1 MGFCNSYKEKN
12 ARYPGRQ
19 DITLGIRLGINK
31 KLNTMYTNSELGWD
45 FDPFQSDEII
55 YDNVETTEKNN
66 IELPF

>member
-1 MGFCNSYKEKN
+1 
-12 ARYPGRQ
+12 
-19 DITLGIRLGINK
+19 
-31 KLNTMYTNSELGWD
+31 MYTNSELGWD

>member
-1 MGFCNSYKEKN
+1 MGICYSDKEKN

-31 KLNTMYTNSELGWD
+31 KQNTMYTNSELGWE
-45 FDPFQSDEII
+45 FDSFESDEII